1 MAKSVIEQALSQA
14 EKEFF
19 KKNNKKVEEALKRA
33 VPQVK
38 KDLYNLIEKDVVE
51 QYYNDYSP
59 SRYKRT
65 KNILN
70 AFYVLDTI
78 DNYGNVKFSIRW
90 DYRYLDGLYRS
101 GSKYHQYGNEW
112 IDFYSR
118 SDDEDNGTVESGW
131 IFTNFM
137 EGIHPAYF
145 VDKTTGLLINNSI
158 QGYPSYLYLQDAIR
172 NYARSDKARQTF
184 IKELKKIY
192 K

>member
-1 MAKSVIEQALSQA
+1 MAKSSIEQALSRA

-19 KKNNKKVEEALKRA
+19 KKNKEKAKEALKRA

-38 KDLYNLIEKDVVE
+38 KDLYNLIENDVVE

-65 KNILN
+65 RNILN
-70 AFYVLDTI
+70 AFYVLDKT
-78 DNYGNVKFSIRW
+78 DNDGNASFSIQW

-101 GSKYHQYGNEW
+101 GSKYHQFGDDW
-112 IDFYSR
+112 IDFYNR

-145 VDKTTGLLINNSI
+145 VDKNTGILMNNSVR
-158 QGYPSYLYLQDAIR
+158 GYPSYLYLRDALQKYSR
-172 NYARSDKARQTF
+172 QDKAKQIL
-184 IKELKKIY
+184 IKELKQIY
-192 K
+192 R

>member
-19 KKNNKKVEEALKRA
+19 KKNKEKAKEALKRA
-33 VPQVK
+33 VPQIK

-70 AFYVLDTI
+70 AFYVLDTT
-78 DNYGNVKFSIRW
+78 DSNGNVKFTIRW

-137 EGIHPAYF
+137 EGVHPAYF
-145 VDKTTGLLINNSI
+145 VDKKTGLLINNSI
-158 QGYPSYLYLQDAIR
+158 QGYPSYLYLRDALQ
-172 NYARSDKARQTF
+172 NYSRQNKAKQTF